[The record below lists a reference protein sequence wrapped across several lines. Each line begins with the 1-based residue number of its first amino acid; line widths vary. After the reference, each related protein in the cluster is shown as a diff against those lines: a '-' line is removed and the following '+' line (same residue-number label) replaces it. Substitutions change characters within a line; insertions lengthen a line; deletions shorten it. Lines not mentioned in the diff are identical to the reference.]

1 MSTHGMKSEWF
12 STHPPKW
19 SHRCLRSNHSGFKS
33 GLCDFGINVAKS
45 WSPESLINNSL
56 VSTTSVFYICMPQ
69 VEAKLETGIWVP
81 IVDQKWA
88 LRRQCMRES
97 DPTESSGAGIALQN
111 QSHRESFVAHNSQPR
126 AGGCTGARER
136 SNIFYTILS
145 KGRQLSYWQTTL
157 Q

>member
-1 MSTHGMKSEWF
+1 
-12 STHPPKW
+12 
-19 SHRCLRSNHSGFKS
+19 
-33 GLCDFGINVAKS
+33 
-45 WSPESLINNSL
+45 
-56 VSTTSVFYICMPQ
+56 
-69 VEAKLETGIWVP
+69 
-81 IVDQKWA
+81 
-88 LRRQCMRES
+88 MRES

-157 Q
+157 QGGWGRMGGWRGGEGGEACTSQVTGMQAGPTSNHFLRVFSSYFH